1 LVIAEQNLAATVRWP
16 LAVAAAVAILLWPA
30 IYNGFP
36 MVFPD
41 TGAYLS
47 VAWGHYWT
55 MDRSG
60 FYGFFFR
67 PLSFLAPLAQLW
79 LGLTVQAAVIAITIL
94 VVCWEMLPR
103 RSLLEGLGVIGA
115 LAVFTS
121 LPWHAAQLM
130 PDAFTGVVVLASW
143 LACSRNLSETGTPT
157 LWFATFLT
165 GLLHYTHIP
174 LIIAAVAGTLAIQ
187 LVFHSSPVGSVVR
200 RAGVAAAVV
209 VAIIGTQVAANGVFL
224 KRWSP
229 APMGVMFLFARLHED
244 GLIAPWLSK
253 HCNEGDTPV
262 LCRSEA
268 AFPRDSQELLWG
280 NRSPFLML
288 ILDPTHKDTNPEFLA
303 ELRKASYGSILQSPL
318 RFGGSAAEGGFNQ
331 FIRFRVLDDEC
342 PSICRNP
349 SSALDGWFRDLRPSL
364 LKPLFGSRQLR
375 GDIPKR
381 VFRTVTTPVA
391 AVLLLL
397 VPLAWCGAVRRQDY
411 KSCTLLSAIM
421 FALITNAAVSGALSG
436 VHDRYQSRLIWT
448 APLGVLL
455 VLLRWHFTT
464 TALLKVEQR
473 DSALN
478 Q

>member
-1 LVIAEQNLAATVRWP
+1 
-16 LAVAAAVAILLWPA
+16 
-30 IYNGFP
+30 
-36 MVFPD
+36 M
-41 TGAYLS
+41 
-47 VAWGHYWT
+47 
-55 MDRSG
+55 
-60 FYGFFFR
+60 
-67 PLSFLAPLAQLW
+67 
-79 LGLTVQAAVIAITIL
+79 
-94 VVCWEMLPR
+94 
-103 RSLLEGLGVIGA
+103 
-115 LAVFTS
+115 
-121 LPWHAAQLM
+121 
-130 PDAFTGVVVLASW
+130 
-143 LACSRNLSETGTPT
+143 
-157 LWFATFLT
+157 
-165 GLLHYTHIP
+165 
-174 LIIAAVAGTLAIQ
+174 
-187 LVFHSSPVGSVVR
+187 
-200 RAGVAAAVV
+200 
-209 VAIIGTQVAANGVFL
+209 
-224 KRWSP
+224 
-229 APMGVMFLFARLHED
+229 
-244 GLIAPWLSK
+244 
-253 HCNEGDTPV
+253 
-262 LCRSEA
+262 
-268 AFPRDSQELLWG
+268 
-280 NRSPFLML
+280 
-288 ILDPTHKDTNPEFLA
+288 
-303 ELRKASYGSILQSPL
+303 
-318 RFGGSAAEGGFNQ
+318 
-331 FIRFRVLDDEC
+331 LDDEC